1 MSFRKSIITTL
12 GLNIYTFIIGF
23 FNSIIST
30 RILGAEGKG
39 IFAIYTSSIELFVL
53 ILGLGIPQA
62 LVFFAA
68 KDEITRSR
76 LYYSAFVYITL
87 SSIVFLLIVS
97 LSSWFGFESFFLPG
111 EFTSSIYV
119 AMITVNF
126 FALLGWH
133 FYISIL
139 NGHKFFPQTNL
150 VSFLTI
156 SVTFVIYVGLL
167 VFPSSQGEYKANMF
181 YAIQLVAALFTL
193 GITLYFHRKLVGK
206 VTPELVS
213 GSETSAVIKYGAVYY
228 ISSFLLFANS
238 KMDYWFVNY
247 FHGAHDLGI
256 YVLSSNVALLMLL
269 FPNAAGLVLL
279 AFKAKSD
286 VDDIESRTAF
296 LCRLTTLI
304 TIIATIALYVVG
316 EFLIVLVYGEE
327 FRESAFVL
335 RIILLGVIPFSVFTL
350 LKNYFA
356 GANDLRSFLIASG
369 IGFVLTLILDV
380 ALIKPFGIVGAA
392 VATAFAYFS
401 SAFYLIVVFSKKT
414 GIPILNVVL
423 FNRHDYLYTKELI
436 LGLIKRKHD

>member
-30 RILGAEGKG
+30 RILGADGKG

-76 LYYSAFVYITL
+76 LYYSSFVYITV
-87 SSIVFLLIVS
+87 SSLVFLLIVYF
-97 LSSWFGFESFFLPG
+97 SSWFGIQSFFLPDR
-111 EFTSSIYV
+111 FTSPIYIL
-119 AMITVNF
+119 MITVNF
-126 FALLGWH
+126 FALIGWH

-156 SVTFVIYVGLL
+156 SVTFVIYIGLL
-167 VFPSSQGEYKANMF
+167 IIPAQEGQYEANTF
-181 YAIQLVAALFTL
+181 YAIQLAAAIFTL
-193 GITLYFHRKLVGK
+193 GTTLYFHRKLVGK
-206 VTPELVS
+206 VSPELVS
-213 GSETSAVIKYGAVYY
+213 STETTAVIKYGTVYY

-247 FHGAHDLGI
+247 FHGWHELGI
-256 YVLSSNVALLMLL
+256 YVLASNVALLILL

-286 VDDIESRTAF
+286 VEDIESRTAF
-296 LCRLTTLI
+296 LCRLTTFI
-304 TIIATIALYVVG
+304 TVLASLALWIIG
-316 EFLIVLVYGEE
+316 EFLIVLVYGED
-327 FRESAFVL
+327 FRQSAYVL
-335 RIILLGVIPFSVFTL
+335 RIILLGVIPFSVFTI

-356 GANDLRSFLIASG
+356 GANELRSFLIASA
-369 IGFVLTLILDV
+369 IGFVLTLLLDV

-392 VATAFAYFS
+392 VATAIAYFS
-401 SAFYLIVVFSKKT
+401 SAFYLIYVFSKKT
-414 GIPILNVVL
+414 GIPILNVIL
-423 FNRHDYLYTKELI
+423 FNRHDYLYTKEMV
-436 LGLIKRKHD
+436 LGLIKRKS